1 MTVMI
6 VIMMIV
12 MILLTMAAMVWC
24 IFLCLM
30 LPEVSSTNTTC
41 LGMGARFSGA
51 EKWTK

>member
-1 MTVMI
+1 
-6 VIMMIV
+6 MMWIV
-12 MILLTMAAMVWC
+12 MMMLLTMAAMVWC

-51 EKWTK
+51 VKWTK